1 MYTLYRTEEQMN
13 TAGTWGASADTFFA
27 SEQEKYLGFG
37 NLVQLTRSI
46 LNADS
51 GSSGMKLHR
60 NMELVDIILSGT
72 VGFQDSFGG
81 SSNFPE
87 NTLQVISAGK
97 GIYQAEFNPGSVET
111 EKIQIGFLPNSLNK
125 SPIKTKGLFDL
136 TSGKN
141 SFVELVSPNNAQSL
155 TVRQTAAVLLGEFEE
170 NRHIGYALNRDT
182 VGLFIN
188 VVSGVVSINKE
199 ILRRGDSVGIIQEE
213 QTLIHTAEPS
223 VILLIEVS
231 MND

>member
-1 MYTLYRTEEQMN
+1 MYTIYRDNERLN
-13 TAGTWGASADTFFA
+13 TAGAWGVSSETFSA

-37 NLVQLTRSI
+37 NLVQLSRTV
-46 LNADS
+46 LNSSS

-72 VGFQDSFGG
+72 VGYQDSFGG
-81 SSNFPE
+81 SSHFPK

-97 GIYQAEFNPGSVET
+97 GIFQAEFNPGESEA

-125 SPIKTKGLFDL
+125 TPIKTKGLFDL
-136 TSGKN
+136 SGEKN
-141 SFVELVSPNNAQSL
+141 ALVELVSPNNAGSL

-170 NRHIGYALNRDT
+170 NKHIGYTLNRET
-182 VGLFIN
+182 VGLFVH
-188 VVSGVVSINKE
+188 VVSGVVSVNKE
-199 ILRRGDSVGIIQEE
+199 ILRRADSVGIIQEE
-213 QTLIHTAEPS
+213 QTLFHTAEPS
-223 VILLIEVS
+223 VILVIEVS

>member
-1 MYTLYRTEEQMN
+1 MYTLYRAEERMN
-13 TAGTWGASADTFFA
+13 TAGAWGASADTFFA
-27 SEQEKYLGFG
+27 SEEEKYLGFG
-37 NLVQLTRSI
+37 NLVQVTRSI
-46 LNADS
+46 LNVDS

-72 VGFQDSFGG
+72 IGYQDSFGV
-81 SSNFPE
+81 SSDFPQ
-87 NTLQVISAGK
+87 NTLQVISSGK
-97 GIYQAEFNPGSVET
+97 GIFQAEFNPGAIET
-111 EKIQIGFLPNSLNK
+111 EKIQIGFLPDSLNK
-125 SPIKTKGLFDL
+125 RPIKTKGLFDI

-141 SFVELVSPNNAQSL
+141 SFVELISPTNAQSL
-155 TVRQTAAVLLGEFEE
+155 TVRQNAAVLLGEFEE
-170 NRHIGYALNRDT
+170 NRHIGYTLNRDT
-182 VGLFIN
+182 IGLFVHI
-188 VVSGVVSINKE
+188 VSGVVSMNKE